1 MSLSVSVEF
10 AEDAQGFDEYA
21 VVTRL
26 PDGVECEALHRY
38 SDFAALQRRGVLS
51 CGPDVPPLPPK
62 RYFRSGAVRKQR
74 SAVFQELLCSQLAG
88 KTIDTI
94 SNELAHFLCVDKVAT
109 VDDADT
115 PPTYDDCRTRPA
127 LTVEDAPSKR
137 LAEQFQQAAADEKAD
152 MVASHREQ
160 LAAQRA
166 ELEATAEGSKAAA
179 LAMQRTQF
187 EAAAAEA
194 HAAATAA
201 QAAALTAQKERL
213 DAAAEEAAIEAKG
226 RAVCAIRA
234 AAELSDGRLHAQEE
248 RIRVLEETRAIADAQ
263 VERLQRENALLRRRL
278 EDAGLDL
285 LATEE
290 EKRRDFQ

>member
-1 MSLSVSVEF
+1 L
-10 AEDAQGFDEYA
+10 
-21 VVTRL
+21 VT
-26 PDGVECEALHRY
+26 E
-38 SDFAALQRRGVLS
+38 SWS
-51 CGPDVPPLPPK
+51 
-62 RYFRSGAVRKQR
+62 
-74 SAVFQELLCSQLAG
+74 
-88 KTIDTI
+88 
-94 SNELAHFLCVDKVAT
+94 VAT
-109 VDDADT
+109 
-115 PPTYDDCRTRPA
+115 
-127 LTVEDAPSKR
+127 S
-137 LAEQFQQAAADEKAD
+137 
-152 MVASHREQ
+152 
-160 LAAQRA
+160 
-166 ELEATAEGSKAAA
+166 
-179 LAMQRTQF
+179 
-187 EAAAAEA
+187 
-194 HAAATAA
+194 AA